1 MEEGYTCSKHQV
13 PIVNYPVDLNT
24 RNQILNM
31 LKQMPEFLLEQIKC
45 YSKELEEVR
54 GKYNGLK
61 QQFHDLEQQM
71 AKTNKQ
77 MEELVEIYQK
87 DVFSYTKQIEQH
99 QLEMEMSL
107 DERNCNELHF
117 LLAEIELR
125 NFMIQSKDSIIESQN
140 ATIKNQESAIKR
152 LEEEHGKEM
161 VNHLDVSQYQFDSD
175 HAWMSKEVKI
185 EVKSEINGIS
195 CN

>member
-1 MEEGYTCSKHQV
+1 MAEGYTCSKHAKHQV

-54 GKYNGLK
+54 GKHNELK

-87 DVFSYTKQIEQH
+87 DVFSYEKQIEQH
-99 QLEMEMSL
+99 QLEMEMSS
-107 DERNCNELHF
+107 DERHCNELHF

-125 NFMIQSKDSIIESQN
+125 DFIIQSKDFRTFALENIYFWLAKKTAVEKVNSIFFLLI
-140 ATIKNQESAIKR
+140 
-152 LEEEHGKEM
+152 G
-161 VNHLDVSQYQFDSD
+161 
-175 HAWMSKEVKI
+175 
-185 EVKSEINGIS
+185 
-195 CN
+195 